1 MSISAFTGLPGAG
14 KSYAAVQRVIVPALK
29 SGRCV
34 WTNVPL
40 KLDALRRDYSTGQ
53 VSVFKTSDLSAD
65 GSFFDRVPPGAVL
78 VLDECWQV
86 WPSGLKMSDAPLS
99 AKLFLSQHRHR
110 VGSDGKSTE
119 IVLLTQDLSQLA
131 AFVRSLIEQ
140 TVIITKLSALG
151 SASKS
156 RVDIYQGAVTGRVG
170 PRSHLLSSSYLQI
183 SEKVY
188 RYYQS
193 HMLSVAGVAGDEKKV
208 DRRGVIW
215 KSPFFLGGLL
225 FVFAAVGFGGL
236 RIWRTFSGRDSLV
249 AVKAKPVASSSV
261 PASLP
266 MAVVH
271 SSRPL
276 SLPPGPKYST
286 QWRLGGF
293 VRFADGSGFAVVTY
307 TDGTPRY
314 ISLRLCH
321 LVQSELSWECTVDG
335 QTVTDWSGQPRP
347 ADTVQPVPTLIEP
360 TQVPVQSRS
369 SSPSG

>member
-14 KSYAAVQRVIVPALK
+14 KSYAAVQRVIIPALE
-29 SGRCV
+29 SRRCV

-40 KLDALRRDYSTGQ
+40 RLDVLRRDCPSGQ
-53 VSVFKTSDLSAD
+53 VSVFKTADLSAD
-65 GSFFDRVPPGAVL
+65 ASFFDRVPPGAVL

-110 VGSDGKSTE
+110 VGADGKSTE
-119 IVLLTQDLSQLA
+119 VVLLTQDLSQLA

-140 TVIITKLSALG
+140 TVIVTKLSALG

-170 PRSHLLSSSYLQI
+170 PKSQLLSSSYLQI
-183 SEKVY
+183 SQKVY
-188 RYYQS
+188 QYYQS
-193 HMLSVAGVAGDEKKV
+193 HMLSVTGVAGDEKRV

-215 KSPFFLGGLL
+215 RSPFFLVGVL
-225 FVFAAVGFGGL
+225 FVFAAAGFGGL
-236 RIWRTFSGRDSLV
+236 RVWRTFSGRDSIV
-249 AVKAKPVASSSV
+249 AVKVKPATVSS

-266 MAVVH
+266 VTVVH
-271 SSRPL
+271 SARPL
-276 SLPPGPKYST
+276 SLSPGPKYSA

-293 VRFADGSGFAVVTY
+293 VKFADGSGFAVVTF

-321 LVQSELSWECTVDG
+321 LVKSELSWECTVDG
-335 QTVTDWSGQPRP
+335 EIVTDWSGQPRP

-360 TQVPVQSRS
+360 TQVPIQSRS
-369 SSPSG
+369 SSSSGL